1 MGNKILTYLIV
12 FIIIIAVLALDF
24 LICAGIVKL
33 LSWAFEFTFSWKL
46 TFGIWITEIAVAN
59 ILRGIFKINRED

>member
-33 LSWAFEFTFSWKL
+33 LS
-46 TFGIWITEIAVAN
+46 
-59 ILRGIFKINRED
+59 